1 MNPPEADA
9 SMRAAR
15 RRARWLPGGG
25 VPLTRGMIACDA
37 TRFAITIA
45 GVGMA
50 VVLMLFLVALYNGV
64 RTESN
69 GWVASR
75 PVDAW
80 VAQMNTTNFIKASSF
95 VPASLVD
102 SLREEPG
109 VAEVTPLLRVITL
122 FESGPRHATAVV
134 IGLDPGS
141 AAGRPDVIAGT
152 SRPETGGMILDGALA
167 HRLGVHLGD
176 SLDLEGHRFHVT
188 GISRGTNS
196 VLTQF
201 AFVTIDEARELLPI
215 RGIASYFLIRAAPGV
230 RAEELIGRL
239 RARSPHV
246 AVLPQAIFAENNMEE
261 LRGGLVPILATVAV
275 LGGIVAVAVL
285 TLLLYGSVLERRED
299 YALLKALGASSGVV
313 ARVVLAQAMT
323 AVCGGLIV
331 GTLVYAIVAAL
342 AARLVP
348 AVPLSLAV
356 EAAALVAAGAFVT
369 GALGA
374 LVPLRRIARIHPA
387 EVFRA

>member
-1 MNPPEADA
+1 
-9 SMRAAR
+9 
-15 RRARWLPGGG
+15 
-25 VPLTRGMIACDA
+25 
-37 TRFAITIA
+37 
-45 GVGMA
+45 
-50 VVLMLFLVALYNGV
+50 
-64 RTESN
+64 
-69 GWVASR
+69 
-75 PVDAW
+75 
-80 VAQMNTTNFIKASSF
+80 
-95 VPASLVD
+95 
-102 SLREEPG
+102 
-109 VAEVTPLLRVITL
+109 
-122 FESGPRHATAVV
+122 
-134 IGLDPGS
+134 
-141 AAGRPDVIAGT
+141 
-152 SRPETGGMILDGALA
+152 
-167 HRLGVHLGD
+167 
-176 SLDLEGHRFHVT
+176 
-188 GISRGTNS
+188 
-196 VLTQF
+196 
-201 AFVTIDEARELLPI
+201 
-215 RGIASYFLIRAAPGV
+215 V